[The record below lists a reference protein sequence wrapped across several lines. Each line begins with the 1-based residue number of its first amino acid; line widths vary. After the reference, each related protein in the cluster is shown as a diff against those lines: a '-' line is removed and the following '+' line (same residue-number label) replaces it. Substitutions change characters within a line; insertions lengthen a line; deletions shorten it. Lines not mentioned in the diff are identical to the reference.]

1 MIIKLQ
7 RLFVGPTVRKSADL
21 RTTELTHCLWL
32 HMAFSAK
39 SIKKYQMHKS
49 YFRNADVSHISIP
62 PSAIMHSFLLW
73 LEYCLYSPSRRD
85 ETCHPPRKRPVWPK
99 PSVTQDESRSEDRCH
114 ISICWRL
121 FFIILCHSP
130 IPIGQRQHGLEPL
143 VTLLKKQ
150 YVAVSCYLYRP
161 RDGKKL

>member
-1 MIIKLQ
+1 MLTCGQQSLLTVCDYILSKVYKEISNAQ
-7 RLFVGPTVRKSADL
+7 ELFS
-21 RTTELTHCLWL
+21 ECWC
-32 HMAFSAK
+32 
-39 SIKKYQMHKS
+39 
-49 YFRNADVSHISIP
+49 VSHIH
-62 PSAIMHSFLLW
+62 PSAVSNIMHSFLLW
-73 LEYCLYSPSRRD
+73 LEHCLYSPSRRD

-99 PSVTQDESRSEDRCH
+99 PSVTHDESRSEDRCH

-161 RDGKKL
+161 RDRKKMYLWSSDQPKQRW